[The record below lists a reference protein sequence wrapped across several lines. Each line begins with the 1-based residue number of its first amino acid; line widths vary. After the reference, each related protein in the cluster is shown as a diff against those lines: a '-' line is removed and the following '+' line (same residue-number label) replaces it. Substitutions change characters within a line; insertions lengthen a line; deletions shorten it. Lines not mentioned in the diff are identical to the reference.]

1 MTLKFLDT
9 GYLIALENV
18 KDEHH
23 ERVMSH
29 WKRYQQ
35 NIGSPRPLLITTSY
49 VFDEVVTYLN
59 SRGKHAT
66 AVDYG
71 KFLMESRYIQ
81 HIPVDEALF
90 DAGWQYFQ
98 KHQDKAYSLT
108 DCISFVTM
116 ERLGI
121 ETALTVDGHFIQ
133 AGFQVEP
140 G

>member
-9 GYLIALENV
+9 GYLIALENA

-23 ERVMSH
+23 GKVMLH
-29 WKRYQQ
+29 WATYQH
-35 NIGSPRPLLITTSY
+35 NLGSPQALLITTSY
-49 VFDEVVTYLN
+49 ILDEVVTYLN
-59 SRGKHAT
+59 SRGWHT
-66 AVDYG
+66 AAVKCG
-71 KFLMESRYIQ
+71 KFLMESKYIRY
-81 HIPVDEALF
+81 IPVDEDLF

-98 KHQDKAYSLT
+98 KHQDKTYSLT

-116 ERLGI
+116 KRLGI